1 MQIAFTLGPIVM
13 NEMSG
18 HTDWEK
24 AYELG
29 MKKKYNF
36 HT

>member
-1 MQIAFTLGPIVM
+1 MGAIIF

-29 MKKKYNF
+29 MKKKYNYY
-36 HT
+36 T